1 MSDAEWTFPGPG
13 QDFSFPEQGY
23 IPLTSVQIGGREA
36 KLGDSVLLWPGRGR
50 QGALTDA
57 FDMHLEG
64 KTARIETFYQ
74 DFEDR
79 IHVVVTLDD
88 DPGREQWDERVL
100 PGHRFFFFPEE
111 MDLLAFGN
119 GRAV

>member
-1 MSDAEWTFPGPG
+1 MNNAEWSEIDQRY
-13 QDFSFPEQGY
+13 QDY
-23 IPLTSVQIGGREA
+23 VPLTSIQIAGQQA
-36 KLGDSVLLWPGRGR
+36 KIGDTVRLYPGRGR
-50 QGALTDA
+50 RGVLTDA
-57 FDMHLEG
+57 FDMLLVG
-64 KTARIETFYQ
+64 KTARIETFHQ

-111 MDLLAFGN
+111 LDLLETIN
-119 GRAV
+119 GRET